1 MLQLASQFPLFGLQL
16 SPFYRIELM
25 LQIGNDQLWRAE
37 KQFECIAIEAKHDGE
52 FLQKTQTS
60 LTLCML
66 FKFHPKRK
74 KLLRGQLV
82 QALHWHVTVT
92 CVIFLKIMLLRV

>member
-16 SPFYRIELM
+16 SPLYRIELM

-52 FLQKTQTS
+52 FLQKAQTS
-60 LTLCML
+60 LIFRVL
-66 FKFHPKRK
+66 FKLHPER
-74 KLLRGQLV
+74 
-82 QALHWHVTVT
+82 
-92 CVIFLKIMLLRV
+92 